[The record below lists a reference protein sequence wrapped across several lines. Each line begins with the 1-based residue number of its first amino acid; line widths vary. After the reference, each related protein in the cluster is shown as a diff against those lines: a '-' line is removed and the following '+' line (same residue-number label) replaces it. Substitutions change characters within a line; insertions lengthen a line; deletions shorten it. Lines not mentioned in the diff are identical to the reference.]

1 MIKVEEENLG
11 IKKYF
16 DINSL
21 NNGTK
26 FSFIKYNNK
35 SSSTTDINLFLLK
48 NIILFRYFIKFII
61 SNLFSIY
68 IIINVLYFE
77 YLSFINDINDQKNEI
92 FNINKSE
99 QYLKLKMINQF
110 NKYIKICKKGILIK
124 KKRFSL
130 SNHPK
135 ISVIIPIYNGGK
147 YLYYSL
153 RSIQNQK
160 MKNIEIILIDDFS
173 NDNSLNIIKFYMKE
187 DPRIR
192 LIKNKKNRKILYSKS
207 IGALNSNGKYIIEL
221 DQDDMFIRD
230 DCLDIL
236 IGEAEANNLE
246 LVHIRDYSKKGFHF
260 SYKTKVNEIK
270 YHLIYPQETN
280 YKSKPNLKNKI
291 FTDNNVYLLWGL
303 LIKSELYKKT
313 IYKIWPIILNYQLI
327 FHEDY
332 TISFFLVISAN
343 RYKYINKFGI
353 LLFFTLTST
362 FTFFFFLIFTFLFI
376 IIINSI
382 SNNFF

>member
-1 MIKVEEENLG
+1 M
-11 IKKYF
+11 
-16 DINSL
+16 
-21 NNGTK
+21 
-26 FSFIKYNNK
+26 
-35 SSSTTDINLFLLK
+35 
-48 NIILFRYFIKFII
+48 
-61 SNLFSIY
+61 
-68 IIINVLYFE
+68 
-77 YLSFINDINDQKNEI
+77 QKRN
-92 FNINKSE
+92 FK
-99 QYLKLKMINQF
+99 
-110 NKYIKICKKGILIK
+110 K

-130 SNHPK
+130 TNHPK

-147 YLYYSL
+147 YLYFSL
-153 RSIQNQK
+153 ISIQNQK

-270 YHLIYPQETN
+270 YHLIYPQKTN
-280 YKSKPNLKNKI
+280 YKANPNL
-291 FTDNNVYLLWGL
+291 
-303 LIKSELYKKT
+303 
-313 IYKIWPIILNYQLI
+313 
-327 FHEDY
+327 
-332 TISFFLVISAN
+332 
-343 RYKYINKFGI
+343 
-353 LLFFTLTST
+353 
-362 FTFFFFLIFTFLFI
+362 
-376 IIINSI
+376 
-382 SNNFF
+382 NFY